1 MWLSEIRK
9 KTWHAKQMNKA
20 NSHLQR
26 AAELAFGPL
35 RHGRR
40 RHRLPNFKSVPYKGF
55 DLHEPPKTYCIRS
68 FWNPTASQSKHI
80 VKTAAEFKING
91 VVHDGDFG
99 FTVIV
104 EITNHVSFSFSGN
117 HEYQTNEKGSIAQII
132 NLEEEDLGPVE
143 VEAHPD
149 VTIDDIARS
158 SSNFPLIPFVTLPAT
173 PHGPLLLQRYPDVAG
188 DVFLGDDPWFIDETW
203 ENLKMLAAQLELN
216 THFAENLR
224 RALPRI

>member
-1 MWLSEIRK
+1 
-9 KTWHAKQMNKA
+9 MNKA

-68 FWNPTASQSKHI
+68 FLNPSASRSKRI

-91 VVHDGDFG
+91 VVHDGDYG

-104 EITNHVSFSFSGN
+104 EITNHVSFNKNGI
-117 HEYQTNEKGSIAQII
+117 HEYHKNEKGSIAQII
-132 NLEEEDLGPVE
+132 NLEEGDLGPVQ
-143 VEAHPD
+143 VMTRDD
-149 VTIDDIARS
+149 VTMDDIMCS
-158 SSNFPLIPFVTLPAT
+158 GQSPYVTLPPT
-173 PHGPLLLQRYPDVAG
+173 PHGPLIMQRYPHTPRDILFG
-188 DVFLGDDPWFIDETW
+188 DDDGDDPWFIDETW
-203 ENLKMLAAQLELN
+203 ENLKLLASQLELN
-216 THFAENLR
+216 TPFAKDLR
-224 RALPRI
+224 RALPST